1 MVSVT
6 VDCAKL
12 VFGQNISFSAMMEG
26 GRGKKEREKQ
36 RGGRGDTHRE
46 NGKRKRRRS
55 KGKKEEGKE
64 EEEKRKEGRKEGRKI
79 TAKKTL
85 IGSVL
90 RHSHNVWLGHIK
102 LYLNFHFLLMLSLYI
117 SQR

>member
-12 VFGQNISFSAMMEG
+12 VFGQNISFSAMME
-26 GRGKKEREKQ
+26 
-36 RGGRGDTHRE
+36 GGRGDTHRE

-79 TAKKTL
+79 TAKKN
-85 IGSVL
+85 
-90 RHSHNVWLGHIK
+90 SHWLCSEALPQCLARSHK
-102 LYLNFHFLLMLSLYI
+102 ALS
-117 SQR
+117 